1 MKDERGLYYY
11 PSPSNHRER
20 MYVKEA
26 EGVVWFR
33 MWDAAEPTLW
43 EQHDWVPYA
52 AILRAAE
59 MYDGKNFDPAGP
71 TTSMRPGPCCTK
83 ARESVP
89 SVFTIERMNRNSER
103 IPRSLLRG

>member
-11 PSPSNHRER
+11 PAPSNQRVR

-33 MWDAAEPTLW
+33 LWNAADPTLW

-52 AILRAAE
+52 AILRAAK
-59 MYDGKNFDPAGP
+59 MYDGKNFDPRRAYDIEV
-71 TTSMRPGPCCTK
+71 
-83 ARESVP
+83 ARA
-89 SVFTIERMNRNSER
+89 
-103 IPRSLLRG
+103 LLQEGA

>member
-11 PSPSNHRER
+11 PSPNDHRER

-33 MWDAAEPTLW
+33 MWNAADPTLW

-59 MYDGKNFDPAGP
+59 VYNGKNFDPRRAYDIE
-71 TTSMRPGPCCTK
+71 T
-83 ARESVP
+83 ARA
-89 SVFTIERMNRNSER
+89 
-103 IPRSLLRG
+103 LLREGT

>member
-1 MKDERGLYYY
+1 MKDDRGLYYY
-11 PSPSNHRER
+11 PSPGSHRER

-33 MWDAAEPTLW
+33 MWDAADPTLW

-59 MYDGKNFDPAGP
+59 MYDGKNFDPRRAYDIEA
-71 TTSMRPGPCCTK
+71 
-83 ARESVP
+83 ARA
-89 SVFTIERMNRNSER
+89 
-103 IPRSLLRG
+103 LLHEGT

>member
-11 PSPSNHRER
+11 PSPGHRER

-33 MWDAAEPTLW
+33 MWSAADSTLW
-43 EQHDWVPYA
+43 DQHDWVPYG

-59 MYDGKNFDPAGP
+59 MYDGKNFDPRRAYDIE
-71 TTSMRPGPCCTK
+71 T
-83 ARESVP
+83 ARA
-89 SVFTIERMNRNSER
+89 
-103 IPRSLLRG
+103 LLREGT

>member
-11 PSPSNHRER
+11 PSPGNQRVR

-26 EGVVWFR
+26 QGVVWFR
-33 MWDAAEPTLW
+33 MWNAADPALW

-59 MYDGKNFDPAGP
+59 MYDGENFDPRRAYDIEA
-71 TTSMRPGPCCTK
+71 
-83 ARESVP
+83 ARALLQEAAESASP
-89 SVFTIERMNRNSER
+89 
-103 IPRSLLRG
+103 

>member
-11 PSPSNHRER
+11 PSPSDHRER

-33 MWDAAEPTLW
+33 MWNAADPTLW

-59 MYDGKNFDPAGP
+59 VYDGKNFDPRRAYDIE
-71 TTSMRPGPCCTK
+71 T
-83 ARESVP
+83 ARA
-89 SVFTIERMNRNSER
+89 
-103 IPRSLLRG
+103 LLREGT

>member
-1 MKDERGLYYY
+1 MKDDRGLYYY
-11 PSPSNHRER
+11 PSPGHHRER

-33 MWDAAEPTLW
+33 MWDAADPTLW

-59 MYDGKNFDPAGP
+59 MYDGKNFDPRRA
-71 TTSMRPGPCCTK
+71 CDIEA
-83 ARESVP
+83 ARA
-89 SVFTIERMNRNSER
+89 
-103 IPRSLLRG
+103 LLDEGN